1 MLLKPDNFKFNNM
14 LDIKFIRENKEEIKN
29 AIKNKRIDLDLE
41 KLLTVDDN
49 RLAILQKI
57 EKLNGEKNNINDLIR
72 AAKTAEDRKGVIE
85 KGKNIKSEID
95 VLEPKFKEVQRE
107 FDLLMIRVPTIPSK
121 DTPIGKSEDE
131 NVVVYSWGE
140 KPKFDF
146 KPKDHIQLGK
156 DLDILDLERGQKVAG
171 FRGYYLKNEGAQL
184 VMAMMFYAFN
194 KMVKKGFIPIIPPT
208 LIKGPAL
215 FGSGYFKGLE
225 YNDEVDEVYQIA
237 SSDKE
242 IDGTVSKDRK
252 FLVGTAEPSL
262 LAYYSDEVLK
272 GEDLPLRMAG
282 YSQCYRSE
290 IGSYGRDTKGMY
302 RVHEFMKVEQ
312 VVFCKADAEEAE
324 RLQEEMVGISKE
336 MHQELGLPFRQL
348 QICTGD
354 LSAGKYRQYDLE
366 AWMPGLDRYGET
378 GSASIFMDWQARR
391 LNVKYADAD
400 GKRKYVYMLNNT
412 ALPSPRILIA
422 ILENYQ
428 TKDGKVIIPEVLRDY
443 VGKKEI
449 VPRSR

>member
-1 MLLKPDNFKFNNM
+1 M

-41 KLLTVDDN
+41 KLLNRDDE
-49 RLAILQKI
+49 RLRLLQEI

-95 VLEPKFKEVQRE
+95 VLEPKFKEAQRE

-121 DTPIGKSEDE
+121 DTPIGKSEEE

-146 KPKDHIQLGK
+146 KPKDHIQLGR

-194 KMVKKGFIPIIPPT
+194 KMVKKGFTPIIPPT
-208 LIKGPAL
+208 LIKGSAL

-225 YNDEVDEVYQIA
+225 YDDEVDEVYQIA

-242 IDGTVSKDRK
+242 IDGTISKDRK

-272 GEDLPLRMAG
+272 GEDLPLKMAG

-312 VVFCKADAEEAE
+312 VVFCKADAKEAE
-324 RLQEEMVGISKE
+324 RLQDEMVGISKE

-391 LNVKYADAD
+391 LNVKYTDVD

-428 TKDGKVIIPEVLRDY
+428 TKDGGVMIPEVLRDY

-449 VPRSR
+449 APKPR